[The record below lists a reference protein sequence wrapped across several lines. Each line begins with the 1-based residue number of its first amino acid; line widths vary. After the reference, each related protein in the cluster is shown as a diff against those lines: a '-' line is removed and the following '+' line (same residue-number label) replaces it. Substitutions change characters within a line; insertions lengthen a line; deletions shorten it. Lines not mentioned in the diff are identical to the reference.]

1 MWELFSKIDAKT
13 RTPSGSQG
21 FFLFFGLLF
30 FFLNYVGK
38 ENVRVENILEI
49 CFFFFVFLR
58 ANGNIFLLP
67 VAALICVSVSLLF
80 VVGFEMC
87 FFLGVLAHCLWYIL
101 QTFSSSLSFDFVNG
115 GFCLATFLVLYL
127 DFEF

>member
-1 MWELFSKIDAKT
+1 MSELKISLK
-13 RTPSGSQG
+13 S
-21 FFLFFGLLF
+21 
-30 FFLNYVGK
+30 V
-38 ENVRVENILEI
+38 
-49 CFFFFVFLR
+49 FFFVFLR